1 MFLKVLYKTGEM
13 SYNIYKAVRVEA
25 DNNLN
30 GVDRMSEN
38 VKPKYKRVLLKL
50 SGEALA
56 PNEEARR
63 AAAEKGEHPIL
74 DYNMLDRIAKV
85 VKKCSEIGCQ
95 ICIIVGAGNIW
106 RGRQGSNMDRT
117 RADHMGMLATTIN
130 ALALQDAFEQNG
142 IETRVMTAVE
152 MKQYA
157 EPYIRNKAVSHLNK
171 GRVVILGGGLG
182 IPFISTDTAA
192 AVRAAE
198 IGADVILMGKNID
211 GIYNADPKK
220 DPDAKR
226 YNEISYKEILA
237 NDLKAIDSTAA
248 SFGNENHIKT
258 FVFELKDPENIYNAI
273 IGDIDGTVVK
283 DS

>member
-13 SYNIYKAVRVEA
+13 SYNIYKAVRAEA

-95 ICIIVGAGNIW
+95 ICIIVGAGTIW

-142 IETRVMTAVE
+142 VETRVMTAVE

>member
-13 SYNIYKAVRVEA
+13 SYNIYKAVRAEA

-85 VKKCSEIGCQ
+85 VKKCSKIGCQ

-142 IETRVMTAVE
+142 VETRVMTAVE

>member
-13 SYNIYKAVRVEA
+13 SYNIYKAVRAEA

-85 VKKCSEIGCQ
+85 VKKCEKIGCQ

>member
-13 SYNIYKAVRVEA
+13 SYNIYKAVRAEA

-85 VKKCSEIGCQ
+85 VKKCEKIGCQ

-142 IETRVMTAVE
+142 VETRVMTAVE

-157 EPYIRNKAVSHLNK
+157 EPYIRNRAVSHLNK